1 MFRNNL
7 VGFYWCPWTLWA
19 TAKLNP
25 QISLRRVPDILYPI
39 FCFQQAFWLNI
50 RHSMSPLKNI
60 YIFRRIFL
68 RQKLKNRAKIEKSV
82 KIKNW
87 QMNFFGFFSVSL
99 VKMIRNI
106 PLDFQ
111 NSENWF
117 LVHSRWLELGYGP
130 KIHQKWAKNGYFQN
144 FEKSFKNYRY
154 CLKETWK
161 VLY

>member
-1 MFRNNL
+1 MYSTLHDFFFDQTSIPEKWLKLQGEKMNRESRRRHNEY
-7 VGFYWCPWTLWA
+7 FFPSCPCPVCVYICISLWA

-25 QISLRRVPDILYPI
+25 QISPRRVLDILYPI

-87 QMNFFGFFSVSL
+87 QMNFFGFFFSFFHQNDKEWPPWLPKWWKLIFVSL
-99 VKMIRNI
+99 
-106 PLDFQ
+106 
-111 NSENWF
+111 
-117 LVHSRWLELGYGP
+117 
-130 KIHQKWAKNGYFQN
+130 
-144 FEKSFKNYRY
+144 
-154 CLKETWK
+154 
-161 VLY
+161 

>member
-1 MFRNNL
+1 MKRSENSQIPGLDQKTLLLPPVWLFKKTIINISISCSQYMKML
-7 VGFYWCPWTLWA
+7 ILAFDVVHTTLWG

-25 QISLRRVPDILYPI
+25 QISPRRVRDMLYPI

-87 QMNFFGFFSVSL
+87 QMNFFGFF
-99 VKMIRNI
+99 
-106 PLDFQ
+106 F
-111 NSENWF
+111 
-117 LVHSRWLELGYGP
+117 
-130 KIHQKWAKNGYFQN
+130 
-144 FEKSFKNYRY
+144 SFFG
-154 CLKETWK
+154 
-161 VLY
+161 